1 MNKRAK
7 FIVIEGADQVG
18 KSDLIKSLIS
28 MLQSTDNTVFVAHAP
43 PPGWPTDLVYRM
55 LASGSAKRWPNLF
68 QMLHFLSRHRFQR
81 QRLQLQLETV
91 DYVVMDRWKLSCDV
105 YGNASGAWRW
115 LTRLTGRFMIDPDIT
130 IVIDGPSRTRGF
142 DDVYEVDSEFQQ
154 RVKQGYRDWV
164 ANNPG
169 KGVLVDNNGSR
180 MSTLRKTWDAIDVKL
195 C

>member
-18 KSDLIKSLIS
+18 KSDTIKSLIS
-28 MLQSTDNTVFVAHAP
+28 MLQSTDSTVFVAHSP
-43 PPGWPTDLVYRM
+43 PPGWSTDLVYRM

-68 QMLHFLSRHRFQR
+68 QMLQFLSRHRFQR

-105 YGNASGAWRW
+105 YGNASGAWSW

-169 KGVLVDNNGSR
+169 KGVLVDNSGSR